1 MHDNIKLGD
10 LVSQQHP
17 STFKSLKVGIVIDA
31 QINNF
36 IIKWI
41 WYDKYFF
48 MDGEDS
54 LFNELNKQYL
64 LTNMTIHRQND
75 EVMLKILNSG
85 S

>member
-1 MHDNIKLGD
+1 MRDNIKLGD